1 MQRHSRESF
10 YLGVGQVFRLGP
22 RNALAGFDQQ
32 QRAGCAIGEVSKFL
46 TGARSKCSAF
56 GSETHDVRVALG
68 CGNWRVGTAKNIG
81 HLFQQ
86 LCVLFAIPRLIEV
99 ILLVQFLLID
109 KRQNR
114 HSPTERIRRGAI
126 KTTGAINIVLAAWE
140 LVKGI
145 VKVVKGEAEF
155 LQRLLRLRL
164 TVRCSLLF
172 YCLQELFIRDLF

>member
-1 MQRHSRESF
+1 
-10 YLGVGQVFRLGP
+10 
-22 RNALAGFDQQ
+22 
-32 QRAGCAIGEVSKFL
+32 
-46 TGARSKCSAF
+46 
-56 GSETHDVRVALG
+56 
-68 CGNWRVGTAKNIG
+68 
-81 HLFQQ
+81 
-86 LCVLFAIPRLIEV
+86 LIEV